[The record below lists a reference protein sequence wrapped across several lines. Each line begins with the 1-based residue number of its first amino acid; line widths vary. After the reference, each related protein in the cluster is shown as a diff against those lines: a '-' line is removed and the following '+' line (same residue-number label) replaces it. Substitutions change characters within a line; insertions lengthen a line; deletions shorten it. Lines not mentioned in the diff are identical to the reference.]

1 MRYQNLLATTLL
13 LASLLGAATSA
24 SAQAARGG
32 GSSSNAQ
39 VIQQLQQLGS
49 ERTQL
54 QAENARL
61 KRELEDLKKERDSL
75 QAGQQSL
82 TARERAAA
90 AAATRGTQQRE
101 GLESEL
107 AQQKER
113 MQQLVAKFRETGQT
127 LREVETD
134 RSAKAQSLAAREQE
148 LKACGDHNRA
158 LYDLNREVLER
169 FEHQGVWSSLA
180 AKEPFT
186 RLKRTQLEN
195 LADAYRDRAEE
206 QRIEP
211 AAPPHPQ
218 S

>member
-1 MRYQNLLATTLL
+1 MRHRNLLAATLL

-24 SAQAARGG
+24 SAQTSRGG
-32 GSSSNAQ
+32 GSTSNAQ

-61 KRELEDLKKERDSL
+61 KRELEDLKKERDAL
-75 QAGQQSL
+75 KAGQQSSS
-82 TARERAAA
+82 ARERAAT

-107 AQQKER
+107 ARQKER
-113 MQQLVAKFRETGQT
+113 MQELVAKFRETGQA

-134 RSAKAQSLAAREQE
+134 RGAKAQSLTLREQE
-148 LKACGDHNRA
+148 LKACTERNGA
-158 LYDLNREVLER
+158 LYDLNREVLDR
-169 FEHQGVWSSLA
+169 LEHQGVWSSLA

-195 LADAYRDRAEE
+195 LADGYRDRAEDNRVE
-206 QRIEP
+206 PP
-211 AAPPHPQ
+211 AAQPPR